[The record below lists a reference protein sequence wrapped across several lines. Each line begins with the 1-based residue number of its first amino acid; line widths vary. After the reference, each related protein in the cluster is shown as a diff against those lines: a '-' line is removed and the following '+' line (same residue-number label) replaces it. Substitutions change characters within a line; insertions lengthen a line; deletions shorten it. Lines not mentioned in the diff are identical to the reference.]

1 MQLLDESIIHFLQQS
16 NEPLSY
22 HLEVNRCYDISLA
35 LAYLHLND
43 IIHPDLSSNSV
54 LLIAGNRAKVVNFGV
69 SKLSELHPH
78 ITPLTQ
84 CPGTAVYMPPEALL
98 NPAVFSERLDIFSTG
113 FICSCSDHDP
123 KFP

>member
-1 MQLLDESIIHFLQQS
+1 MELLDESITHFLQQS

-22 HLEVNRCYDISLA
+22 HLEVNQCYDISLV

-69 SKLSELHPH
+69 AKLSVNY
-78 ITPLTQ
+78 ILT
-84 CPGTAVYMPPEALL
+84 
-98 NPAVFSERLDIFSTG
+98 
-113 FICSCSDHDP
+113 
-123 KFP
+123 